1 MGFISDT
8 ARKIVFWNYSRTSW
22 QWDVLCVLILAFIFL
37 TPKSW
42 FASNPPVQTTVP
54 SVQTTTVWSSDLV
67 GNQSDTDEID
77 RVARVK
83 LNRPA
88 GQVIVR
94 HPKYD
99 QSGKLIAYEV
109 DIR

>member
-1 MGFISDT
+1 MGFISNT

-42 FASNPPVQTTVP
+42 FASNPPVQTTV
-54 SVQTTTVWSSDLV
+54 VWASDLV
-67 GNQSDTDEID
+67 GYQSDKAEIG
-77 RVARVK
+77 RRAKQR
-83 LNRPA
+83 LNRPN
-88 GQVIVR
+88 GQVSDVR
-94 HPKYD
+94 EQKD
-99 QSGKLIAYEV
+99 SSGKVIAYEV

>member
-8 ARKIVFWNYSRTSW
+8 AKKVVFWNYSRTSW

-42 FASNPPVQTTVP
+42 FISNPPVL
-54 SVQTTTVWSSDLV
+54 TTTVWMANLV
-67 GNQSDTDEID
+67 GNQSDNDEID
-77 RVARVK
+77 RVARTL
-83 LNRPA
+83 LNRPT
-88 GQVIVR
+88 GQVTQR
-94 HPKYD
+94 RPKTD
-99 QSGKLIAYEV
+99 QFGKVIAYEV

>member
-42 FASNPPVQTTVP
+42 FASAPPVAPPMQTTV
-54 SVQTTTVWSSDLV
+54 VWTFELV
-67 GNQSDTDEID
+67 GNQADRAEIG
-77 RVARVK
+77 RRAKQK
-83 LNRPA
+83 LNRTN
-88 GQVIVR
+88 GQVSDVR
-94 HPKYD
+94 EQKD
-99 QSGKLIAYEV
+99 SFGKVIAYEV

>member
-8 ARKIVFWNYSRTSW
+8 AKKIAFWNYSRTSW

-42 FASNPPVQTTVP
+42 FISKPVF
-54 SVQTTTVWSSDLV
+54 QTTTVWASDLV
-67 GNQSDTDEID
+67 GAQGDAEI
-77 RVARVK
+77 VECARQK
-83 LNRPA
+83 LKLPNGQLVGKPRP
-88 GQVIVR
+88 
-94 HPKYD
+94 HYT
-99 QSGKLIAYEV
+99 SGKVDAYEV

>member
-1 MGFISDT
+1 MGFISNT

-42 FASNPPVQTTVP
+42 FASNPPVQTTV
-54 SVQTTTVWSSDLV
+54 VWTSDLI
-67 GNQSDTDEID
+67 GNQSDTAEID
-77 RVARVK
+77 RLAKAKV
-83 LNRPA
+83 NRPS
-88 GQVIVR
+88 GQVLVR
-94 HPKYD
+94 TPKTD
-99 QSGKLIAYEV
+99 QSGKVIAYEV

>member
-42 FASNPPVQTTVP
+42 FASNPPVLTTV
-54 SVQTTTVWSSDLV
+54 VYADDLV
-67 GNQSDTDEID
+67 GNQSDNAEID
-77 RVARVK
+77 RAARAQ
-83 LNRPA
+83 LNRPS
-88 GQVIVR
+88 GQVIDYR
-94 HPKYD
+94 PKRD
-99 QSGKLIAYEV
+99 RSGKIIAYEV

>member
-8 ARKIVFWNYSRTSW
+8 ARKIVFWNYSRTTW

-42 FASNPPVQTTVP
+42 FASNPPVQTTV
-54 SVQTTTVWSSDLV
+54 VWTWDLI
-67 GNQSDTDEID
+67 GTQADTAAID
-77 RVARVK
+77 RLARAK
-83 LNRPA
+83 LNRPS
-88 GQVIVR
+88 GHVIDHR
-94 HPKYD
+94 PKVD
-99 QSGKLIAYEV
+99 QYGKVIAYEV

>member
-42 FASNPPVQTTVP
+42 FASNPPVQTTV
-54 SVQTTTVWSSDLV
+54 VWTSDLI
-67 GNQSDTDEID
+67 GNQLDMAEID
-77 RVARVK
+77 RSARGA
-83 LNRPA
+83 LYLPS
-88 GQVIVR
+88 GSG
-94 HPKYD
+94 HPNLEKVSPFSEIMD
-99 QSGKLIAYEV
+99 FEG
-109 DIR
+109 DHR

>member
-8 ARKIVFWNYSRTSW
+8 AKKIAFWNYSRTSW

-42 FASNPPVQTTVP
+42 FTNNAP
-54 SVQTTTVWSSDLV
+54 VQTTTVWATDLI
-67 GNQSDTDEID
+67 GNQSDND
-77 RVARVK
+77 RVDGLARGLLK
-83 LNRPA
+83 RPS
-88 GQVIVR
+88 GQVTDR
-94 HPKYD
+94 RPKLD
-99 QSGKLIAYEV
+99 PSGKVIAYEV